1 MTASLISIGDELLIG
16 QTINTNAAWLG
27 EKLTELGIEVMQA
40 WTIGDGY
47 TQIRETIA
55 HAEAI
60 SDLILITGGLGP
72 TKDDITRQAL
82 ADYMGVDLYFH
93 EASYERIVRIFTRL
107 GRSASDVHKDQCMIP
122 EGAEI
127 LRNSMG
133 TAPGMLFRKDHKIIL
148 SMPGV
153 PYEMKAIMEEEVIP
167 MLRDMT
173 EIRLEHRTILTC
185 GTGETVLE
193 NQISDIVDHFPENVS
208 IAYLPSPGQVKLR
221 ITARGADQRF
231 VLKEVVDHYAGL
243 ITERIEGFVYGFGK
257 SSLEEEILKIAVSKN
272 LRVAT
277 AESCTGGAVGA
288 SLVSVAGSSA
298 YFQGSITA
306 YSNRIKTD
314 ILHVSAES
322 LAKYGAVSEEV
333 VREMVDGVL
342 NLMGTDVA
350 VAVSGIAGPDGG
362 SPEKPVGT
370 IWICAGNR
378 SHKTTYLLKAGK
390 DRARNIE
397 LAKVYALNQL
407 RMLLRTM

>member
-27 EKLTELGIEVMQA
+27 EKLTELGIEVVQA

-55 HAEAI
+55 HAEAM
-60 SDLILITGGLGP
+60 SGLVLITGGLGP
-72 TKDDITRQAL
+72 TKDDITRKAL
-82 ADYMGVDLYFH
+82 ADYLGVGLYFH

-107 GRSASDVHKDQCMIP
+107 GRPISDVHKDQCLMP
-122 EGAEI
+122 EGVEI
-127 LRNSMG
+127 LKNSMG
-133 TAPGMLFRKDHKIIL
+133 TAPGMLFRRDRGIII

-167 MLRDMT
+167 LLREMT

-193 NQISDIVDHFPENVS
+193 NQISDIVDDFPENVS

-221 ITARGADQRF
+221 ITARGAAYGLGLQEL
-231 VLKEVVDHYAGL
+231 VNQYAGL
-243 ITERIEGFVYGFGK
+243 IAQRIENFVYGFGK

-288 SLVSVAGSSA
+288 ALVSVAGSSA

-306 YSNRIKTD
+306 YSNRVKTD

-322 LAKYGAVSEEV
+322 LEKYGAVSEEV
-333 VREMVDGVL
+333 VQEMVEGVINVL
-342 NLMGTDVA
+342 DTDVA

-362 SPEKPVGT
+362 SVEKPVGT

-378 SHKTTYLLKAGK
+378 SHKKTYLLRAGK
-390 DRARNIE
+390 DRTRNIE
-397 LAKVYALNQL
+397 MAKIYALNQL
-407 RMLLRTM
+407 RLLLLSM